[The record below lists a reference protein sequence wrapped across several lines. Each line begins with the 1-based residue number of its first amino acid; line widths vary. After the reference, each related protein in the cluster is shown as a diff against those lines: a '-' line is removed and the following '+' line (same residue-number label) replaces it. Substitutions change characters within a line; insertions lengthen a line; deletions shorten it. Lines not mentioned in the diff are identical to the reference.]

1 MCVIRS
7 DAVQLSVS
15 VRNEPLLALNK
26 PGVSPFRLL
35 VNLDLR
41 VLRAKR
47 TCVHTVV
54 VWTMCLPSHTQPSD
68 TTARLLSSRARRRAV

>member
-1 MCVIRS
+1 M
-7 DAVQLSVS
+7 QLSVS

-35 VNLDLR
+35 VDLDLR

-47 TCVHTVV
+47 TCSYSGGV